1 MLDFCSLRIVMHD
14 LRTLSD
20 SLDHLQTQL
29 GPRGADVPW
38 DAVHTLVN
46 KRRDLITRTE
56 DLRHQL
62 KKGSDRI
69 ADLKRQKLPADEA
82 MAALRDVRTQIQ
94 ALEGDLRTTEE
105 TLEHEA
111 LRIPN
116 LPHAS
121 VPSGQSEE
129 DNPEI
134 RRWGTP
140 STFSFDPKSHVELG
154 EALGILDFK
163 RATKIAGARFSVG
176 IGPGAQ
182 LERALANFMVD
193 LHVTQH
199 GYTEVFPPVLVN
211 RLTMTGTGQL
221 PKFEDDSFRLPEEDF
236 FLIPTAEVPVT
247 NLFRDEILSEDHLP
261 IRYVASTSCFRREA
275 GSYGKDTHGL
285 IRVHQFQ
292 KVELVNFTHPDQS
305 YDQLEQLTRAAETVL
320 QQLELPYRVVALCT
334 GDLGFSAAKTYDL
347 EVWIPSQQRFREISS
362 CSNFEAFQARRAGIK
377 FRPKGGKPQFLHT
390 LNGSGLAIGR
400 TLVAILENY
409 QQTDGSIKIPKVL
422 QPYMNGMSVIHS
434 SHKVV

>member
-1 MLDFCSLRIVMHD
+1 MLDFGSYQALMHD

-20 SLDHLQTQL
+20 SLDHLQSQL

-38 DAVHTLVN
+38 EAIQTLVA
-46 KRRDLITRTE
+46 KRRALITQTE

-62 KKGSDRI
+62 KKGSDGI
-69 ADLKRQKLPADEA
+69 ADLKRQKLQAEEA
-82 MAALRDVRTQIQ
+82 MAALREVRAQIQ
-94 ALEGDLRTTEE
+94 TLEGDLRTAEE
-105 TLEHEA
+105 ALENEA

-116 LPHAS
+116 LPHPS
-121 VPSGQSEE
+121 VPKGQTEQ
-129 DNPEI
+129 DNQEI

-140 STFSFDPKSHVELG
+140 ASFSFQARSHVELG

-176 IGPGAQ
+176 MRQGAH

-193 LHVTQH
+193 LHVTRH
-199 GYTEVFPPVLVN
+199 GYTEVLPPVLVN
-211 RLTMTGTGQL
+211 RQTMTGTGQL
-221 PKFEDDSFRLPEEDF
+221 PKFEDDLFRLPEEDF
-236 FLIPTAEVPVT
+236 FLIPTAEVPIT
-247 NLFRDEILSEDHLP
+247 NLFRDEILPEEDLP
-261 IRYVASTSCFRREA
+261 IRFVANTSCFRREA
-275 GSYGKDTHGL
+275 GSYGKDTQGL

-305 YDQLEQLTRAAETVL
+305 HDQLEHLTQAAETVL
-320 QQLELPYRVVALCT
+320 QQLELPYRVMALCT

-347 EVWIPSQQRFREISS
+347 EVWLPSQQRYREISS

-400 TLVAILENY
+400 TLVAILENN
-409 QQTDGSIKIPKVL
+409 QQADGSITIPKVL
-422 QPYMNGMSVIHS
+422 QSYMNGASIIDPPC
-434 SHKVV
+434 KKE